1 MTIHH
6 DKMAYGKLA
15 DLSEKLSEEKL
26 KAMAALLSEQP
37 DEAEEQEDAAQKKRC
52 RPSGRRGKK
61 RGGRRQRLNFYQDK
75 SNKNVKN

>member
-26 KAMAALLSEQP
+26 KAMAALLSKQP
-37 DEAEEQEDAAQKKRC
+37 DEAEEQEDAVQKNGAAQADDEAKDEAD
-52 RPSGRRGKK
+52 GGK
-61 RGGRRQRLNFYQDK
+61 D
-75 SNKNVKN
+75 

>member
-37 DEAEEQEDAAQKKRC
+37 GESEEEGEATQKTAQSKRT
-52 RPSGRRGKK
+52 
-61 RGGRRQRLNFYQDK
+61 RRQKTGRTAAKTELL
-75 SNKNVKN
+75 SR

>member
-37 DEAEEQEDAAQKKRC
+37 DEAEEQEDAAQKNGSVQADDEVKD
-52 RPSGRRGKK
+52 GADGGK
-61 RGGRRQRLNFYQDK
+61 D
-75 SNKNVKN
+75 

>member
-37 DEAEEQEDAAQKKRC
+37 DEAEEQEDAAQKNGAAQADDEAKNEAD
-52 RPSGRRGKK
+52 GGK
-61 RGGRRQRLNFYQDK
+61 G
-75 SNKNVKN
+75 

>member
-6 DKMAYGKLA
+6 DKMAYGKLV

-37 DEAEEQEDAAQKKRC
+37 DEAEEQKDAVQKIGAAQADDEAKD
-52 RPSGRRGKK
+52 GADGGK
-61 RGGRRQRLNFYQDK
+61 D
-75 SNKNVKN
+75 

>member
-26 KAMAALLSEQP
+26 KAMAALLSNQP
-37 DEAEEQEDAAQKKRC
+37 GESEEEEEATQKNGAAQADDAAKD
-52 RPSGRRGKK
+52 GADGGK
-61 RGGRRQRLNFYQDK
+61 D
-75 SNKNVKN
+75 